1 MAGLPPYQ
9 FLPPGHPMW
18 AQAMMA
24 QQQAQLAAQAQ
35 AVAQAQAAQ
44 AAAYVKA
51 MAPQPGMM
59 ASQAP
64 TPGGPP
70 PMPGM
75 PHGHS
80 GAMSGILSEE
90 KLQEKAKK
98 WKQLQ
103 SKRYA
108 EKRKFGF
115 VDAQKEVFLSFNIS
129 SLYCTLKANSLFYT
143 CGANIIKSLTVTY
156 REVLSYIH
164 SSSKYAGFHRV
175 SFICDV

>member
-1 MAGLPPYQ
+1 MNDNKARMAGLPPYQ

-51 MAPQPGMM
+51 MAPQPGGMM
-59 ASQAP
+59 GVAP
-64 TPGGPP
+64 VPAP
-70 PMPGM
+70 
-75 PHGHS
+75 S
-80 GAMSGILSEE
+80 GAGSGPGAPGSVQGNVGTTPGILSEE
-90 KLQEKAKK
+90 KLQEKARK
-98 WKQLQ
+98 WQQLQ

-115 VDAQKEVFLSFNIS
+115 VDAQKEVKIDMIS
-129 SLYCTLKANSLFYT
+129 MLTKNSLYFNFY
-143 CGANIIKSLTVTY
+143 
-156 REVLSYIH
+156 
-164 SSSKYAGFHRV
+164 
-175 SFICDV
+175 